1 MALVEFPVADDDG
14 CGGGVE
20 FALGSAFSSCS
31 LCSAAAAADDAAVE
45 LEEPFP
51 AAVVVVWGTYYN
63 FPAMSTM
70 ISTATFTFRI
80 RKVLGYMVRTWLR
93 EQRAP
98 ERGIMRPSIHHLAG
112 DRRYLLQ

>member
-1 MALVEFPVADDDG
+1 M
-14 CGGGVE
+14 
-20 FALGSAFSSCS
+20 
-31 LCSAAAAADDAAVE
+31 E

-112 DRRYLLQ
+112 DLITIRGGTSHLSLEIKNNQLCENDSFMCAKQQTGKTVQFRTIP